1 MGAGRPP
8 DGLQHVLRLKGSREP
23 KKRLRWIF
31 AAMMNECT
39 VQEACKA
46 LGIRPARF
54 HQLRSKALKG
64 ALCGLSPGE
73 RGRPRKHKADE
84 ELTSKVQSLERMV
97 NQLQLKLYASELRA
111 DLQLLDSPASQ
122 KNRLKRK

>member
-8 DGLQHVLRLKGSREP
+8 DGIQHVQRLTGPREE

-31 AAMMNECT
+31 ASMMGECS
-39 VQEACKA
+39 VEEACEA

-64 ALCGLSPGE
+64 ALYGLFPGE

-84 ELTSKVQSLERMV
+84 ELASQVQSLERRV
-97 NQLQLKLYASELRA
+97 KQLQLKLYASELRA

-122 KNRLKRK
+122 KNRRKRK

>member
-8 DGLQHVLRLKGSREP
+8 DGLQHVQRLTGSREE

-39 VQEACKA
+39 VQEACEA

-54 HQLRSKALKG
+54 HQLRGRALEG
-64 ALCGLSPGE
+64 ALHGLSPGE
-73 RGRPRKHKADE
+73 RGRPRKRKEDM
-84 ELTSKVQSLERMV
+84 ELASKVQSLERKV
-97 NQLQLKLYASELRA
+97 KQLQLKLYASELRA

-122 KNRLKRK
+122 KNRNKRK